1 MISEYYFM
9 IFAYYSWFLHT
20 IYKSNYK
27 DTKHC
32 LKSDRTFFLSFL
44 LDNILLL
51 SFSLLGHIQLLS
63 FFIGLHPTGCFFSF
77 SLGCIQLFLFFVGL
91 HPTVVLLLL
100 AWSKSNQKIK
110 AQPDGLLRVKATL
123 SPAKLASL
131 KQRRLRTLRLHPPL
145 YARPLRPFP
154 ESRAFSY
161 DCRYCLFFSLFRLV
175 TPNCCLFSF
184 FRWIASNRLSFFFF
198 VGLHST
204 VIFFRWIASN
214 CCSVT
219 FGLIQK

>member
-9 IFAYYSWFLHT
+9 ISAYYSWFLHT

-32 LKSDRTFFLSFL
+32 LKSDRTFFFFL
-44 LDNILLL
+44 FRWVASNYFF
-51 SFSLLGHIQLLS
+51 FSLD
-63 FFIGLHPTGCFFSF
+63 
-77 SLGCIQLFLFFVGL
+77 CIQLFC
-91 HPTVVLLLL
+91 LLLL

-145 YARPLRPFP
+145 YARPLRPFLK
-154 ESRAFSY
+154 SSAFSY
-161 DCRYCLFFSLFRLV
+161 DCRYRLF
-175 TPNCCLFSF
+175 LFSF
-184 FRWIASNRLSFFFF
+184 PFFLCISLLHPPVGICQNYLVPALDAGSHENWPYKYPIDKACSFA
-198 VGLHST
+198 HPT
-204 VIFFRWIASN
+204 P
-214 CCSVT
+214 
-219 FGLIQK
+219 

>member
-9 IFAYYSWFLHT
+9 ISAYYSWFLHT

-32 LKSDRTFFLSFL
+32 LKSDRTFFFFLFCWITSYCCLFFCWVTSNFLSL
-44 LDNILLL
+44 GYIQQVV
-51 SFSLLGHIQLLS
+51 FSLSLGYTQLLS
-63 FFIGLHPTGCFFSF
+63 
-77 SLGCIQLFLFFVGL
+77 FFVGL

-110 AQPDGLLRVKATL
+110 AQPTGLLRAKATL

-145 YARPLRPFP
+145 YARPLRPFLK
-154 ESRAFSY
+154 SSAFSY
-161 DCRYCLFFSLFRLV
+161 DCRYCLFF
-175 TPNCCLFSF
+175 FSF
-184 FRWIASNRLSFFFF
+184 PFSFCIPLF
-198 VGLHST
+198 VSLYLPVVSLYLPFYFLVSPFCIPT
-204 VIFFRWIASN
+204 P
-214 CCSVT
+214 
-219 FGLIQK
+219 